1 MSRTAD
7 QDDYVVLYDV
17 PPAMYAKLLDALG
30 NVRTRHSYS
39 DRTLEI
45 RRVLHGIGPDQY
57 REILEA
63 LGDHSLRHTYDGWDL
78 EMMSPRQEHEWIKR
92 LIGRMIEGYVN
103 AQSIPIKSI
112 SSTTLRAPGY
122 AQGVQPDEC
131 YFIQSELA
139 VRGKDSYD
147 PAVDPPPDL
156 VIEVDLTSNCIERM
170 PLFAALGVPE
180 IWRHDQGRMHFYR
193 LGPRDEYIKAESSA
207 AFPAIT
213 SADLTRFLSQRNAID
228 ETSLVQAFVRHAGRE

>member
-7 QDDYVVLYDV
+7 QDEYVVLYDV
-17 PPAMYAKLLDALG
+17 PPGMYAKLLDAIG
-30 NVRTRHSYS
+30 NVRARHSYS

-92 LIGRMIEGYVN
+92 LIGRMVEGHVN
-103 AQSIPIKSI
+103 SQSIPIKSI

-131 YFIQSELA
+131 YFVQNELA
-139 VRGKDSYD
+139 VRGNDGYD
-147 PAVDPPPDL
+147 PVTDPPPDL
-156 VIEVDLTSNCIERM
+156 VIEVEREPSRWTVVVQDDTGADVIAIRSMVYLALTYDHR
-170 PLFAALGVPE
+170 LVDGADAA
-180 IWRHDQGRMHFYR
+180 
-193 LGPRDEYIKAESSA
+193 
-207 AFPAIT
+207 
-213 SADLTRFLSQRNAID
+213 RFLSAIKTRLED
-228 ETSLVQAFVRHAGRE
+228 AAFEAELGA